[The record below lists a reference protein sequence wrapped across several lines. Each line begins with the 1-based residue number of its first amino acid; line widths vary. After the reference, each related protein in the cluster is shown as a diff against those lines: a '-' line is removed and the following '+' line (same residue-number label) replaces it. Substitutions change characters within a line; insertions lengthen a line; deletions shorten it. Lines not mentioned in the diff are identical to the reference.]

1 MLCGIKDQATS
12 SCTTDA
18 IMIKSSDPTTYA
30 SDIEHACE
38 ILRTGGVILY
48 PTDTVWGIGCD
59 ATDSRAVRRVYDIKR
74 RADSKALILLVADA
88 DMMRAHSA
96 PLPEAAEMMIAH
108 PDERPTTMVVDG
120 GKGLAPEVL
129 ADDGS
134 VGMRIPHE
142 EFVQTLCRTFGR
154 PIVSTSAN
162 ISGEKSATCFADIA
176 REIIEAVDYVCL
188 SRRDDTSPARPS
200 KVVKID
206 RDGHIAILRP

>member
-1 MLCGIKDQATS
+1 MTE
-12 SCTTDA
+12 
-18 IMIKSSDPTTYA
+18 SSDPTTYV

-38 ILRTGGVILY
+38 ILRAGGVILY

-59 ATDSRAVRRVYDIKR
+59 ATDSRAVRRVYNIKR
-74 RADSKALILLVADA
+74 RADSKALILLVADG

-96 PLPEAAEMMIAH
+96 PLPAVAEMMIAH
-108 PDERPTTMVVDG
+108 PVERPTTIVVDG

-134 VGMRIPHE
+134 VGMRIPNE
-142 EFVQTLCRTFGR
+142 EFAQTLCRSFGR

-162 ISGEKSATCFADIA
+162 ISGEKAAACFSDIS
-176 REIIEAVDYVCL
+176 REIIESVDYVCV
-188 SRRDDTSPARPS
+188 SRRDDTSRSIPS

-206 RDGHIAILRP
+206 RDGHLSILRP